1 VQVKCKKCKK
11 TPRNCRCF
19 QYRIEEVYTLVDGVE
34 GKMWWLFVDNVATE
48 PTRGEEVGTWQTRR
62 NSKVYRRPQFVDGYG
77 PIATITDEET
87 LKLVE
92 GAINDGTFFLDDFR
106 ETPGIRVAEFDRERR
121 RRLPFLRKP
130 RKRANE
136 PARS

>member
-1 VQVKCKKCKK
+1 MQVKCKTCKK

-19 QYRIEEVYTLVDGVE
+19 EYRIVE
-34 GKMWWLFVDNVATE
+34 MNKMGTTEKFWWVFVDNVATE

-62 NSKVYRRPQFVDGYG
+62 NSTIYRRPQFIDEYG
-77 PIATITDEET
+77 PVATITDET
-87 LKLVE
+87 AFKLIQE
-92 GAINDGTFFLDDFR
+92 AITNGIFFLADFSEIDGVR
-106 ETPGIRVAEFDRERR
+106 IAEFDRDRR